1 MGRSVTHKKEIVR
14 YMLQNHSQTEIT
26 RLTHHSG
33 ESVDRY
39 LRDYNRIKVLR
50 GKFAP
55 QEVAFA
61 TGLSIALVNEYL
73 DLIEEM
79 EGKVEKGG

>member
-1 MGRSVTHKKEIVR
+1 M
-14 YMLQNHSQTEIT
+14 
-26 RLTHHSG
+26 
-33 ESVDRY
+33 
-39 LRDYNRIKVLR
+39 LR

-55 QEVAFA
+55 QDVAFA
-61 TGLSIALVNEYL
+61 TGLSISLANEYL